1 TARYFLLNGNAG
13 NSFAEQ
19 YSSGY
24 PEGCAM
30 SCFAMDLADLVF
42 HLCMRACSQMTTP
55 IAYVDNIELMES
67 AVDLEATTV
76 YGKRHRITGALDRLS
91 SIKPLWDLLKHLPD
105 AEWKKLQ
112 IRQQCIWAN
121 WFKCG
126 ATSWRSTRNP
136 NQRPFGT
143 SIKVFTLV
151 GWSVEV
157 PGFYDHYGF
166 WVSFLDTTDGILRSL
181 AEDAWGQYLAHEVT
195 NRKDF
200 SDCSPLISWLLD
212 VYSEDWNKE
221 WAAYKLSLEHPA
233 IVERRTLDPKLTRVD
248 LFTDGSLRQ
257 NDDKAELQALTS
269 LVRWLYGV
277 IAPMLQLD
285 SINFYKIGMTFQK
298 MLKMDCGSR
307 CQLSPLAQHIAAHQL
322 GWIEEDPVD
331 AWPAEWNDG
340 ADQEGSRGS
349 PFLRGP
355 LFLVGRERLLAEHHG
370 MCQQLTQL
378 QKLHLDISE
387 FRLR

>member
-1 TARYFLLNGNAG
+1 
-13 NSFAEQ
+13 
-19 YSSGY
+19 
-24 PEGCAM
+24 M
-30 SCFAMDLADLVF
+30 
-42 HLCMRACSQMTTP
+42 
-55 IAYVDNIELMES
+55 
-67 AVDLEATTV
+67 DLEATTV

-212 VYSEDWNKE
+212 VYSEDWISRSESFCKLHKMAPFWMPSRRASSTWQRSANAADAE
-221 WAAYKLSLEHPA
+221 W
-233 IVERRTLDPKLTRVD
+233 TT
-248 LFTDGSLRQ
+248 
-257 NDDKAELQALTS
+257 LTS
-269 LVRWLYGV
+269 TGAF
-277 IAPMLQLD
+277 IA
-285 SINFYKIGMTFQK
+285 
-298 MLKMDCGSR
+298 
-307 CQLSPLAQHIAAHQL
+307 
-322 GWIEEDPVD
+322 
-331 AWPAEWNDG
+331 
-340 ADQEGSRGS
+340 
-349 PFLRGP
+349 
-355 LFLVGRERLLAEHHG
+355 
-370 MCQQLTQL
+370 
-378 QKLHLDISE
+378 
-387 FRLR
+387 

>member
-1 TARYFLLNGNAG
+1 MPYALWAHLL
-13 NSFAEQ
+13 
-19 YSSGY
+19 
-24 PEGCAM
+24 
-30 SCFAMDLADLVF
+30 
-42 HLCMRACSQMTTP
+42 
-55 IAYVDNIELMES
+55 
-67 AVDLEATTV
+67 
-76 YGKRHRITGALDRLS
+76 
-91 SIKPLWDLLKHLPD
+91 
-105 AEWKKLQ
+105 
-112 IRQQCIWAN
+112 
-121 WFKCG
+121 
-126 ATSWRSTRNP
+126 
-136 NQRPFGT
+136 RP
-143 SIKVFTLV
+143 
-151 GWSVEV
+151 
-157 PGFYDHYGF
+157 
-166 WVSFLDTTDGILRSL
+166 R
-181 AEDAWGQYLAHEVT
+181 
-195 NRKDF
+195 
-200 SDCSPLISWLLD
+200 
-212 VYSEDWNKE
+212 NKE

-233 IVERRTLDPKLTRVD
+233 IEERHTLDPKLD
-248 LFTDGSLRQ
+248 LFTDGSCWFPEQVDFALGGALAVVRVQADQWVARGTLAGLRQ

-331 AWPAEWNDG
+331 AWPAECNDG